1 MGWVI
6 KTALIILL
14 NALVFWGMATWL
26 KGFTLI
32 GGFGQTAIIAA
43 VFTALNLVLK
53 PVLKLILGPIIIL
66 TLGLGLIL
74 VNMLILYILDRLTNN
89 LTIDGVVTLLYAALI
104 VGVANFFLH
113 WIFKKR

>member
-6 KTALIILL
+6 KTAVIILL
-14 NALVFWGMATWL
+14 NAAVFWGMTFFL
-26 KGFTLI
+26 QGFSLT
-32 GGFGQTAIIAA
+32 GGLGQTVVVAA
-43 VFTALNLVLK
+43 VFTGLNFMLK
-53 PVLKLILGPIIIL
+53 PVLKLILGPVIIL

-89 LTIDGVVTLLYAALI
+89 LTIHGVLTLLYASLTLGA
-104 VGVANFFLH
+104 VNFFWH